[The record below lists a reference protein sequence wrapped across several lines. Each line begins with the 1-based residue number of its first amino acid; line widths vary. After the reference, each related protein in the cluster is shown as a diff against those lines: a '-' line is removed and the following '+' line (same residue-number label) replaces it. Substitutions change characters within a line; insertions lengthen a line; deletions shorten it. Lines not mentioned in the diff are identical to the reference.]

1 MPLTNVFYAVTVT
14 LNYEEIKKDPKR
26 ITKIKPFMKK
36 YNYPSEK
43 DDWKTFDKNDVTIAL
58 NFLYAKKEKI
68 YSACFKASL
77 KLWKTSYSF
86 NGFTQRQKA
95 LSCSHKTISIIE
107 KNNF

>member
-26 ITKIKPFMKK
+26 ITKIKPFMNK

-77 KLWKTSYSF
+77 KL
-86 NGFTQRQKA
+86 
-95 LSCSHKTISIIE
+95 
-107 KNNF
+107 